1 MPPIAADKT
10 YIQISWDTHIFSP
23 SYIAVCTATVTLHL
37 IRAIYLEYLDWLIL
51 IWLASGQK
59 TEVQTMLL
67 LPVNRILMTSLN
79 GYLVTHSPPHPSSPY
94 HCMDIDSM
102 SMQFYGDDILILSIL
117 TSHIFSPSCIL
128 VCTATV
134 TLHLIRAIYL
144 EYLDWLILT
153 WLGSGQKTEVETLLL
168 FNGIFLMISIIM
180 IITKRFKVGNRKL
193 CKTLDCAWLEFA

>member
-23 SYIAVCTATVTLHL
+23 SCIAVCTATVTLHL

-51 IWLASGQK
+51 IWLGSGQK

-79 GYLVTHSPPHPSSPY
+79 GYLVTHSSPHPSSLPAW
-94 HCMDIDSM
+94 S
-102 SMQFYGDDILILSIL
+102 SLSDILILSIL

-180 IITKRFKVGNRKL
+180 IITKSFKVGNRNL
-193 CKTLDCAWLEFA
+193 CKTLDCA

>member
-23 SYIAVCTATVTLHL
+23 SCIAVCTATVTLHL

-94 HCMDIDSM
+94 HCLIIS
-102 SMQFYGDDILILSIL
+102 DDQAVIRY
-117 TSHIFSPSCIL
+117 SH
-128 VCTATV
+128 TDT
-134 TLHLIRAIYL
+134 
-144 EYLDWLILT
+144 EYLDITHLFTFVYPSVYSHCYTSLDTRYLFGVSWLADSNLIGLRAKD
-153 WLGSGQKTEVETLLL
+153 GSWNTALVQRDL
-168 FNGIFLMISIIM
+168 FDDINNHDHNQTF
-180 IITKRFKVGNRKL
+180 
-193 CKTLDCAWLEFA
+193 